1 VAAGESVIG
10 AFVGAG
16 GDVGAGGEVGGEL
29 KTGAGV
35 AGVPPLLFGVFVATG
50 AGAGVSVTET
60 GAIGFVGEGET
71 GALVGGLVGG
81 LVGFV
86 GTIAMPPL
94 DALGLLLDLEP
105 K

>member
-1 VAAGESVIG
+1 MIG

-29 KTGAGV
+29 ETGAGV

-50 AGAGVSVTET
+50 AGAGASVTET
-60 GAIGFVGEGET
+60 GAVGFVGEGET
-71 GALVGGLVGG
+71 GALVGGLVG
-81 LVGFV
+81 FV
-86 GTIAMPPL
+86 GVIAMPPL